1 MRARDAMS
9 AHIKHVEMTLATRLG
24 SINRA
29 EKVSLRVAAE
39 AGFDDDD
46 CHKISMA
53 VREGVINAF
62 QYGNRQCKEKK
73 IHLVF
78 DVTPEKLIVH
88 VRDEGNGFK
97 LASLPNPLAEENLL
111 KTSGRGIFLMRA
123 LMDELDVKQGTR
135 GGAEIVLS
143 KTLPGARAS
152 REPRNGNR
160 TRYVKG
166 R

>member
-1 MRARDAMS
+1 MA
-9 AHIKHVEMTLATRLG
+9 AHTKHVEMILATRLA

-29 EKVSLRVAAE
+29 EKASLRVAAE
-39 AGFDDDD
+39 AGFGDDD

-62 QYGNRQCKEKK
+62 QYGNRQSKEKK
-73 IHLVF
+73 IHVVF

-88 VRDEGNGFK
+88 VTDEGNGFK
-97 LASLPNPLAEENLL
+97 LASVPNPLEEENLL

-123 LMDELDVKQGTR
+123 LMDELDVRQGTT

-143 KTLPGARAS
+143 KTLPGVRGSGA
-152 REPRNGNR
+152 PRNGNR
-160 TRYVKG
+160 PARLKG

>member
-1 MRARDAMS
+1 MA

-29 EKVSLRVAAE
+29 EKASLRVAAE

-46 CHKISMA
+46 CHKICMA

-62 QYGNRQCKEKK
+62 QYGNRQSKEKK

-78 DVTPEKLIVH
+78 DITPEKLIVH
-88 VRDEGNGFK
+88 VVDEGNGFK
-97 LASLPNPLAEENLL
+97 LASVPDPLAEENLL

-123 LMDELDVKQGTR
+123 LMDELDVKRGTT
-135 GGAEIVLS
+135 GGAEIILS
-143 KTLPGARAS
+143 KMLPGVRAS
-152 REPRNGNR
+152 QRPSNGNR
-160 TRYVKG
+160 PTYAKG